1 MQDYENQA
9 RNRRDITKS
18 MREGGVSLDYE
29 IRRPR
34 YGQSPRDSISNSKV
48 FLPHEFE
55 KSLKES
61 MSKLFKNS
69 EA

>member
-9 RNRRDITKS
+9 KNSRDINKS

-34 YGQSPRDSISNSKV
+34 YGQSPRASISNLKV
-48 FLPHEFE
+48 FQPHEFD
-55 KSLKES
+55 K
-61 MSKLFKNS
+61 
-69 EA
+69 